1 MTREPQFCEPTKSVW
16 TAKHGSSERD
26 ERDCPLFLGAD
37 GPTWS
42 ARRGGARQVVGITDW
57 ALIGYTLQVIVRF
70 RHKGLQLLFE
80 KGDRQRVAP
89 AYVAKVERIL
99 ARLDEVTAPTGMD
112 LPGFRLHPLKGDLA
126 GYWAVTVSGN
136 WRIVFRFAG
145 ADATDVDLVDYH

>member
-1 MTREPQFCEPTKSVW
+1 M
-16 TAKHGSSERD
+16 ER
-26 ERDCPLFLGAD
+26 PA
-37 GPTWS
+37 W
-42 ARRGGARQVVGITDW
+42 RRVEVGGITDW
-57 ALIGYTLQVIVRF
+57 ALTGYTLQAVVRL
-70 RHKGLQLLFE
+70 RPKDLRLLLE

-99 ARLDEVTAPTGMD
+99 ARLDEATAPTGMD